1 MTGNSKYHVP
11 GFFGK
16 MLLRQN
22 TENDQEKIYNLCD
35 GAHTAEE
42 IAKKIARPAEFT
54 EGMLKQMHKDGLIV
68 PVKIW
73 NRTVFLTDR

>member
-1 MTGNSKYHVP
+1 MP

-22 TENDQEKIYNLCD
+22 TEKDQEKIYNLCD
-35 GAHTAEE
+35 GSHTVEE
-42 IAKKIARPAEFT
+42 IARKISRPEEYAENV
-54 EGMLKQMHKDGLIV
+54 LKQMHKDGLIV

>member
-1 MTGNSKYHVP
+1 MTTESKYHVP

-22 TENDQEKIYNLCD
+22 TENDQEKIYELCD
-35 GAHTAEE
+35 GSHTADE
-42 IAKKIARPAEFT
+42 IAKKIARPADYT
-54 EGMLKQMHKDGLIV
+54 ENVLKQMHKDGMIV

>member
-1 MTGNSKYHVP
+1 MTSTSRYHVP

-22 TENDQEKIYNLCD
+22 TENVQEKIYGLCD
-35 GAHTAEE
+35 GSHTAEE
-42 IAKKIARPAEFT
+42 IAKKAQMPVAAT
-54 EGMLKQMHKDGLIV
+54 ESILKRMHSDGLIV